1 MGGIDVSQ
9 GATPVQGNM
18 SGQPLKSASAAIS
31 GTVPSIGNFNSVA
44 ILNSVIAQATGANNM
59 AITNT
64 ANFISVANI
73 AQNMA
78 ADTLLNA
85 ISQVLSRTIFSI
97 RPYSAKFKGL
107 MKDSQMFGNHV
118 RKLNIGDND
127 WENDVRYDLV
137 NGESIDDQIVSKP
150 KILQTNFYG
159 QNIYARHYTVFRDQ
173 LNIALSSEEEFQRFI
188 TMIVQ
193 NCNDLIEQCHES
205 TARMT
210 LANFIGGKV
219 KGDTTNIIHL
229 VTKYNDVAGTELTTD
244 TVRQPSNFVP
254 FIKWAFGY
262 ISYISGML
270 TERSQKFHINITG
283 KEISRHTPQNRQ
295 KLYLFS
301 EYLKDMDASVL
312 SSVYNDNYLKWADHE
327 QVNFWQSINSPD
339 GINIRASYLKP
350 DGTILTDNTG
360 TATANIFGVLFD
372 EEAVGITTCGQ
383 WSSASRFNARGGY
396 TNFWY
401 HFNDRYYNDFT
412 ENGVVFL
419 LD

>member
-1 MGGIDVSQ
+1 MGGIDVSSE
-9 GATPVQGNM
+9 ATP
-18 SGQPLKSASAAIS
+18 ASNSPMRVAGAS
-31 GTVPSIGNFNSVA
+31 LGLSNSVPQVSNFSSGNILSA
-44 ILNSVIAQATGANNM
+44 IINQATGASDLTLTSTNNF
-59 AITNT
+59 ITVANT
-64 ANFISVANI
+64 ALGISNDA
-73 AQNMA
+73 
-78 ADTLLNA
+78 LLDS
-85 ISQVLSRTIFSI
+85 ISQVLSKTIFSI
-97 RPYSAKFKGL
+97 RPYEAKFKGL
-107 MKDSQMFGNHV
+107 MRDNVTFGNHI
-118 RKLNIGDND
+118 RKLNIGDKD
-127 WENDVRYDLV
+127 WEKDIRYDLKDGQSV
-137 NGESIDDQIVSKP
+137 DDQIVSNP

-159 QNIYARHYTVFRDQ
+159 QNIYSRHYTVYRDQ

-193 NCNDLIEQCHES
+193 NCSDMIEQCHES

-219 KGDTTNIIHL
+219 KGDADNVIHL
-229 VTKYNDVAGTELTTD
+229 VTKYNAIAGTELTTD
-244 TVRQPSNFVP
+244 TVRQPANFVP

-270 TERSQKFHINITG
+270 TERSQKFHINVTG
-283 KEISRHTPQNRQ
+283 KEISRHTPQNKQ

-327 QVNFWQSINSPD
+327 QVNFWQSISTPD
-339 GINIRASYLKP
+339 SINVKASYMKP
-350 DGTILTDNTG
+350 DGTVISDETG
-360 TATANIFGVLFD
+360 TATSNIFGVLFD

>member
-1 MGGIDVSQ
+1 MG
-9 GATPVQGNM
+9 
-18 SGQPLKSASAAIS
+18 ASSSIN
-31 GTVPSIGNFNSVA
+31 GVKPSVANFNSGA
-44 ILNSVIAQATGANNM
+44 LLNSIVNQATGK
-59 AITNT
+59 T
-64 ANFISVANI
+64 ALSSTATKDFVSVANTALGI
-73 AQNMA
+73 NT
-78 ADTLLNA
+78 DTLLNA
-85 ISQVLSRTIFSI
+85 ISQTLSKTIFSV
-97 RPYSAKFKGL
+97 RPYEAKFKGL
-107 MKDSQMFGNHV
+107 MKDEVRFGNHV
-118 RKLNIGDND
+118 RKLNIGDKD

-137 NGESIDDQIVSKP
+137 DGESIDDQIVSNP

-159 QNIYARHYTVFRDQ
+159 QNVYSRHYTVYRDQ

-193 NCNDLIEQCHES
+193 NCSDMIEQCHES

-219 KGDTTNIIHL
+219 KGDVNNVIHL
-229 VTKYNDVAGTELTTD
+229 VTKYNEVAGTTLTTE
-244 TVRQPSNFVP
+244 TVRQTSNFIP

-262 ISYISGML
+262 IGYLSGML
-270 TERSQKFHINITG
+270 TERSQKFHINVTG

-312 SSVYNDNYLKWADHE
+312 SSVYNDNYLKFTDYE
-327 QVNFWQSINSPD
+327 QVNFWQSIDTPD
-339 GINIRASYLKP
+339 GISVKASYMKP
-350 DGTILTDNTG
+350 DGTIATDDTG
-360 TATANIFGVLFD
+360 TATGNIFGALFD

-412 ENGVVFL
+412 ENGIVFL

>member
-1 MGGIDVSQ
+1 MGASSGFDSGDPGIPSVTNFQ
-9 GATPVQGNM
+9 
-18 SGQPLKSASAAIS
+18 SG
-31 GTVPSIGNFNSVA
+31 A
-44 ILNSVIAQATGANNM
+44 ILNSIVNQATGKTDFSN
-59 AITNT
+59 IVT
-64 ANFISVANI
+64 ASFISVATTALSISTDN
-73 AQNMA
+73 
-78 ADTLLNA
+78 LLSA
-85 ISQVLSRTIFSI
+85 ISQTLSKTIFSI
-97 RPYSAKFKGL
+97 RPYEAKFKGL
-107 MKDSQMFGNHV
+107 MKDEVQFGNHV
-118 RKLNIGDND
+118 RKLNISDKD
-127 WENDVRYDLV
+127 WETDVRYDLED
-137 NGESIDDQIVSKP
+137 GKSIDDQIVSNP
-150 KILQTNFYG
+150 NILQTNFYG
-159 QNIYARHYTVFRDQ
+159 QNVYARHYTVYRDQ

-193 NCNDLIEQCHES
+193 NCSDMIEQCHES

-219 KGDTTNIIHL
+219 KGDVNNIIHL
-229 VTKYNDVAGTELTTD
+229 VTKYNEIAGTTLTTE
-244 TVRQPSNFVP
+244 TVRQPANFVP

-262 ISYISGML
+262 IGYISGML
-270 TERSQKFHINITG
+270 TERSQKFHINVTG
-283 KEISRHTPQNRQ
+283 KEISRHTPQNKQ

-312 SSVYNDNYLKWADHE
+312 SSIYNDRYLKWADHE
-327 QVNFWQSINSPD
+327 QVNFWQSIN
-339 GINIRASYLKP
+339 KP
-350 DGTILTDNTG
+350 DSIEISAAYINTDG
-360 TATANIFGVLFD
+360 MMAVDPATTTTNNIFGVLFD

>member
-1 MGGIDVSQ
+1 MGSTASVSNFK
-9 GATPVQGNM
+9 PKV
-18 SGQPLKSASAAIS
+18 S
-31 GTVPSIGNFNSVA
+31 NFNSTMV
-44 ILNSVIAQATGANNM
+44 LNTIIKQATGASNLD
-59 AITNT
+59 AINT
-64 ANFISVANI
+64 ANFTSVATTTLGI
-73 AQNMA
+73 
-78 ADTLLNA
+78 DTDALLSA
-85 ISQVLSRTIFSI
+85 ISQVLSKTIFSI
-97 RPYSAKFKGL
+97 RPYEAKFKGL
-107 MKDSQMFGNHV
+107 MKDSATFGNHV

-127 WENDVRYDLV
+127 WETDTRYDLE
-137 NGESIDDQIVSKP
+137 NGKSVDDQIVSTP

-159 QNIYARHYTVFRDQ
+159 QNIYARHYTIFRDQ
-173 LNIALSSEEEFQRFI
+173 LNIALSSEDEFQRFI
-188 TMIVQ
+188 SMIVQ
-193 NCNDLIEQCHES
+193 NCNDMIEQCHES

-219 KGDTTNIIHL
+219 KGDVNNVIHL
-229 VTKYNDVAGTELTTD
+229 VTKYNDVAGTTLTSD

-262 ISYISGML
+262 IGFISGML
-270 TERSQKFHINITG
+270 TERSQKFHINVTG
-283 KEISRHTPQNRQ
+283 KEISRHTPQNKQ

-312 SSVYNDNYLKWADHE
+312 SSIYNDQYLKWADHE
-327 QVNFWQSINSPD
+327 QVNFWQSIDTPD
-339 GINIRASYLKP
+339 GININSSYLKS
-350 DGTILTDNTG
+350 DGTVLFDEAG
-360 TATANIFGVLFD
+360 TATSNIFGVLFD
-372 EEAVGITTCGQ
+372 EEAVGISTCGQ

>member
-1 MGGIDVSQ
+1 MGAESIIKND
-9 GATPVQGNM
+9 TP
-18 SGQPLKSASAAIS
+18 
-31 GTVPSIGNFNSVA
+31 SVA
-44 ILNSVIAQATGANNM
+44 NFRSTEVLNAIVNQATGKSPMILISTNNFM
-59 AITNT
+59 
-64 ANFISVANI
+64 SVANTALGI
-73 AQNMA
+73 SPDN
-78 ADTLLNA
+78 LLNS
-85 ISQVLSRTIFSI
+85 ISQTLSRTIFSI
-97 RPYSAKFKGL
+97 RPYEAKFKGL
-107 MKDSQMFGNHV
+107 MKDEVRFGNHV
-118 RKLNIGDND
+118 RKLNIGDKE

-137 NGESIDDQIVSKP
+137 DGQSIDDQIVSTP

-159 QNIYARHYTVFRDQ
+159 QNVYSRHYTVYRDQ

-193 NCNDLIEQCHES
+193 NCSDMIEQCHES

-219 KGDTTNIIHL
+219 KGDVNNVIHL

-262 ISYISGML
+262 IGYLSGML
-270 TERSQKFHINITG
+270 TERSQKFHINVTG

-327 QVNFWQSINSPD
+327 QVNFWQSIDTPD
-339 GINIRASYLKP
+339 GINVKASYMKP
-350 DGTILTDNTG
+350 DGSVTIDDTG
-360 TATANIFGVLFD
+360 TATSNIFGVLFD

-412 ENGVVFL
+412 ENGIVFL

>member
-1 MGGIDVSQ
+1 MGASSGFNDDSV
-9 GATPVQGNM
+9 VQPTVTNFQ
-18 SGQPLKSASAAIS
+18 SG
-31 GTVPSIGNFNSVA
+31 A
-44 ILNSVIAQATGANNM
+44 ILNAIVNQATGKTNFS
-59 AITNT
+59 AIGTDSFVSIATT
-64 ANFISVANI
+64 ALSMSTDN
-73 AQNMA
+73 
-78 ADTLLNA
+78 LLNA
-85 ISQVLSRTIFSI
+85 ISQTLSKTIFSI
-97 RPYSAKFKGL
+97 RPYEAKFKGL
-107 MKDSQMFGNHV
+107 MKDEVQFGNHV
-118 RKLNIGDND
+118 RKLNISDKD
-127 WENDVRYDLV
+127 WEADVRYDLED
-137 NGESIDDQIVSKP
+137 GKSIDDQIVSNP
-150 KILQTNFYG
+150 NILQTNFYG
-159 QNIYARHYTVFRDQ
+159 QNVYARHYTVYRDQ

-193 NCNDLIEQCHES
+193 NCSDMIEQCHES

-219 KGDTTNIIHL
+219 KGDVNNVIHL
-229 VTKYNDVAGTELTTD
+229 VTKYNEIAGTTLTTE
-244 TVRQPSNFVP
+244 TVRQPANFVP

-262 ISYISGML
+262 IGYISGML
-270 TERSQKFHINITG
+270 TERSQKFHINVTG
-283 KEISRHTPQNRQ
+283 KEISRHTPQNKQ

-312 SSVYNDNYLKWADHE
+312 SSIYNDRYLKWADHE
-327 QVNFWQSINSPD
+327 QVNFWQSINTPD
-339 GINIRASYLKP
+339 SINISASYMNA
-350 DGTILTDNTG
+350 DGM
-360 TATANIFGVLFD
+360 TAVDPATTTTSNIFGVLFD

>member
-1 MGGIDVSQ
+1 MGTSTGISNKVP
-9 GATPVQGNM
+9 T
-18 SGQPLKSASAAIS
+18 IS
-31 GTVPSIGNFNSVA
+31 NFNV
-44 ILNSVIAQATGANNM
+44 ITVLNSIISQATGKSPL
-59 AITNT
+59 TLT
-64 ANFISVANI
+64 STENFTSVATTALSISTDN
-73 AQNMA
+73 
-78 ADTLLNA
+78 LLSA

-97 RPYSAKFKGL
+97 RPYEAKFKGL
-107 MKDSQMFGNHV
+107 MQDEIRFGNHV

-127 WENDVRYDLV
+127 WETDVRYDLTDKQSV
-137 NGESIDDQIVSKP
+137 DDQIVSVP

-159 QNIYARHYTVFRDQ
+159 QNIYSRHYTVFRDQ
-173 LNIALSSEEEFQRFI
+173 LNIALTSEDEFQRFI

-193 NCNDLIEQCHES
+193 NCSDMIEQCHES

-219 KGDTTNIIHL
+219 KGDVNNVIHL
-229 VTKYNDVAGTELTTD
+229 VTKYNDVAGTDLTTD

-262 ISYISGML
+262 IGYISGML
-270 TERSQKFHINITG
+270 TERSQKFHINVTE
-283 KEISRHTPQNRQ
+283 KEISRHTPQNKQ

-312 SSVYNDNYLKWADHE
+312 SSVYNDQYLKWADHE
-327 QVNFWQSINSPD
+327 QVNFWQSIDTPD
-339 GINIRASYLKP
+339 GININASYMKP
-350 DGTILTDNTG
+350 DGTIGTDTTG
-360 TATANIFGVLFD
+360 TATSNIFGVLFD

>member
-1 MGGIDVSQ
+1 
-9 GATPVQGNM
+9 M
-18 SGQPLKSASAAIS
+18 STSNKIS
-31 GTVPSIGNFNSVA
+31 NTEP
-44 ILNSVIAQATGANNM
+44 VIANFSSNVILQAIINQATGKQNISLASTE
-59 AITNT
+59 A
-64 ANFISVANI
+64 FVSVANI
-73 AQNMA
+73 ALGIST
-78 ADTLLNA
+78 DTLLSS
-85 ISQVLSRTIFSI
+85 ISQTLSRTIFSI
-97 RPYSAKFKGL
+97 RPYEAKFKGL
-107 MKDSQMFGNHV
+107 MKDEQRFGNHV

-137 NGESIDDQIVSKP
+137 EGKSIDDQIVSNP

-159 QNIYARHYTVFRDQ
+159 QNVYSRHYTVYRDQ

-193 NCNDLIEQCHES
+193 NCSDMIEQCHES

-219 KGDTTNIIHL
+219 KGDVNNVIHL

-244 TVRQPSNFVP
+244 TVRQPANFVP

-262 ISYISGML
+262 IGYLSGML
-270 TERSQKFHINITG
+270 TERSQKFHINVTE

-327 QVNFWQSINSPD
+327 QVNFWQSIETPD
-339 GINIRASYLKP
+339 GISIKASYMKP
-350 DGTILTDNTG
+350 DGTVETDTTG
-360 TATANIFGVLFD
+360 TSTSNIFGVLFD

-383 WSSASRFNARGGY
+383 WSSAIRFNARGGY

-412 ENGVVFL
+412 ENGIVFL

>member
-1 MGGIDVSQ
+1 MG
-9 GATPVQGNM
+9 
-18 SGQPLKSASAAIS
+18 ASTTIS
-31 GTVPSIGNFNSVA
+31 NFKPKVANFNSTIV
-44 ILNSVIAQATGANNM
+44 LNSIIKQATGASQLDLL
-59 AITNT
+59 NT
-64 ANFISVANI
+64 ADFTSVATTSLGI
-73 AQNMA
+73 
-78 ADTLLNA
+78 DTDALLSA
-85 ISQVLSRTIFSI
+85 ISQVLSKTIFSI
-97 RPYSAKFKGL
+97 RPYEAKFKGL
-107 MKDSQMFGNHV
+107 MKDSATFGNHV

-127 WENDVRYDLV
+127 WETDIRYDLE
-137 NGESIDDQIVSKP
+137 NGKSVDDQIVSTP

-159 QNIYARHYTVFRDQ
+159 QNVYARHYTIFRDQ
-173 LNIALSSEEEFQRFI
+173 LNTALTSEDEFQRFI
-188 TMIVQ
+188 TMIIQ
-193 NCNDLIEQCHES
+193 NCNDMIEQCHES

-219 KGDTTNIIHL
+219 KGDVNNVIHL
-229 VTKYNDVAGTELTTD
+229 VTEYNDVAGTTLATD

-262 ISYISGML
+262 IGYISGML
-270 TERSQKFHINITG
+270 TERSQNFHINITG
-283 KEISRHTPQNRQ
+283 KEISRHTPQNKQ

-312 SSVYNDNYLKWADHE
+312 SSVYNDQYLKWADHE
-327 QVNFWQSINSPD
+327 QVNFWQSINTPD
-339 GINIRASYLKP
+339 GININASYLKS
-350 DGTILTDNTG
+350 DGTILFDETG
-360 TATANIFGVLFD
+360 TATSNIFGVLFD